1 MNIGDRV
8 RLLKGKEEG
17 IVTGFKDQ
25 KLVEVEIE
33 DGFVIP
39 VMKSE
44 LVVIASDEKTYFGD
58 IKSFDEVPAV
68 VAGAKKAADAEGI
81 FLVFVPFND
90 QELTLQLVNNT
101 GYKILTT
108 LSEWHGENV
117 KGIFAGI
124 LENGTFQKVGQ
135 WKLNQFEQWP
145 VLLSEIL
152 YYSEGVMHR
161 KNVLSARMQWKASNF
176 FRSKSKAPLLGTEAY
191 VIRIDESHRK
201 IDAKVLK
208 EKLMEPAHNFEV
220 KEKVTSQTGKTM
232 KVDLH
237 AEALGIKD
245 RDNKNILQQQLQA
258 FRKAL
263 DDALLQNAP
272 GIKIIHGVGNGV
284 LRQAIHKE
292 LAHTDHIKYFE
303 DADKEKFGFGATMV
317 HFR

>member
-17 IVTGFKDQ
+17 IVIAFKDQ

-39 VMKSE
+39 VMKNE

-58 IKSFDEVPAV
+58 KKSYNEVPAV
-68 VAGAKKAADAEGI
+68 VAGAKKSKDIEGI
-81 FLVFVPFND
+81 FLTFVPFND
-90 QELTLQLVNNT
+90 QEITLQLVNNS
-101 GYKILTT
+101 GCKILITI
-108 LSEWHGENV
+108 SEWHGENV
-117 KGIFAGI
+117 KGIFSGM
-124 LENGTFQKVGQ
+124 LETGTFQKVGQ
-135 WKLNQFEQWP
+135 WKLNHFEQWP
-145 VLLSEIL
+145 VLLAEIL
-152 YYSEGVMHR
+152 YYSDGFMPY
-161 KNVLSARMQWKASNF
+161 KSTLSARLQWKASTF

-208 EKLMEPAHNFEV
+208 EKLMEPAHTYEI
-220 KEKVTSQTGKTM
+220 KEKMPSASAKIFQ
-232 KVDLH
+232 VDLH
-237 AEALGIKD
+237 AEALGISNKD
-245 RDNKNILQQQLQA
+245 NSNILQQQLQA

-263 DDALLQNAP
+263 DDALLQNAA

-292 LAHTDHIKYFE
+292 LANTEHIKFFE
-303 DADKEKFGFGATMV
+303 DADKEKFGFGATIV

>member
-17 IVTGFKDQ
+17 VVTGFKDQ

-39 VMKSE
+39 VMKNE

-58 IKSFDEVPAV
+58 KKSYAEVPATLT
-68 VAGAKKAADAEGI
+68 GPNKAKDLEGI
-81 FLVFVPFND
+81 FLIFVPFND
-90 QELTLQLVNNT
+90 QELTLQLVNNA
-101 GYKILTT
+101 GCKILTT
-108 LSEWHGENV
+108 ISEWYGENV
-117 KGIFAGI
+117 KGIFAGM
-124 LENGTFQKVGQ
+124 LESGTFQKVGQ

-145 VLLSEIL
+145 VLLAEVL
-152 YYSEGVMHR
+152 YFSDGFMPH
-161 KNVLSARMQWKASNF
+161 KSTLSARLQWKASTF

-191 VIRIDESHRK
+191 VVRMDESHRK

-208 EKLMEPAHNFEV
+208 EKLMEPAYTVEL
-220 KEKVTSQTGKTM
+220 KEKVTSHSGKI
-232 KVDLH
+232 VQADLH
-237 AEALGIKD
+237 AEALGIAEKG
-245 RDNKNILQQQLQA
+245 NKNILQEQLQA

-263 DDALLQNAP
+263 DDALLQNAA
-272 GIKIIHGVGNGV
+272 GLKIIHGVGNGV

-292 LAHTDHIKYFE
+292 LATTEHIKYFE